1 MVPDV
6 ISYSAAVSACE
17 RAGEWT
23 QALQLLDE
31 AHECGEVD
39 EMTLCLGF
47 AGVIFLVSNDE

>member
-1 MVPDV
+1 MIWKLTMEVALTMVPDV

-31 AHECGEVD
+31 AHECREVD
-39 EMTLCLGF
+39 EMTLCLG
-47 AGVIFLVSNDE
+47 

>member
-47 AGVIFLVSNDE
+47 AGVIFFSIQR